1 MIEDTKSFSEQTEK
15 LIKENAALQQQLKEA
30 KETIELIKAGNIDAL
45 VNDNKKKFTI
55 YTDKTS
61 DKTYRTLI
69 EKMHEGAVT
78 INKQGI
84 ILYCNSYFAKMIHLP
99 LQKVIGTKFKNFID
113 DSSKQQ
119 FDYIFKQGW
128 TGYVKDE
135 IPLSTGSS
143 IIMPVLISINTIE
156 VDNTDV
162 MSVILT
168 DLTMRNKN
176 QAELKL
182 KASQLQEKNIELQ
195 NANRELIF
203 QNNEKKKRVTDLN
216 IANTDIKELEE
227 LIVHKESIL
236 AILSHDL
243 RSPLAGIIGISEHL
257 KLNFEEMESAQVKE
271 MINLLY
277 ESSKEELNML
287 DYLVEWAR
295 VKYASEMFSPVK
307 ITLFEYVNKAFNLLR
322 ETAAINDIHLDHE
335 IEENINVF
343 ADAKMLL
350 SIIQNLISNAIKH
363 SHPKGKINVLAK
375 IKEDKIMVEI
385 KDTGAG
391 MSKIVLEK
399 LFTPQ
404 METLSE
410 ERKDNKGAGIGLLLV
425 KGFLEKNGGKIW
437 VESIEGLG
445 SSFYFTLPINK
456 PLDKMNGKD

>member
-1 MIEDTKSFSEQTEK
+1 
-15 LIKENAALQQQLKEA
+15 
-30 KETIELIKAGNIDAL
+30 
-45 VNDNKKKFTI
+45 
-55 YTDKTS
+55 
-61 DKTYRTLI
+61 
-69 EKMHEGAVT
+69 
-78 INKQGI
+78 
-84 ILYCNSYFAKMIHLP
+84 
-99 LQKVIGTKFKNFID
+99 
-113 DSSKQQ
+113 
-119 FDYIFKQGW
+119 
-128 TGYVKDE
+128 
-135 IPLSTGSS
+135 
-143 IIMPVLISINTIE
+143 
-156 VDNTDV
+156 
-162 MSVILT
+162 
-168 DLTMRNKN
+168 
-176 QAELKL
+176 
-182 KASQLQEKNIELQ
+182 
-195 NANRELIF
+195 
-203 QNNEKKKRVTDLN
+203 
-216 IANTDIKELEE
+216 
-227 LIVHKESIL
+227 
-236 AILSHDL
+236 
-243 RSPLAGIIGISEHL
+243 
-257 KLNFEEMESAQVKE
+257 
-271 MINLLY
+271 
-277 ESSKEELNML
+277 
-287 DYLVEWAR
+287 
-295 VKYASEMFSPVK
+295 
-307 ITLFEYVNKAFNLLR
+307 VNKAFNLLR